1 MVAFAYVLAVAR
13 ILIGLSLAVSAYAR
27 LHQDYEQGVRDV
39 LGYRLVGRR
48 GSDMVAFLLPVL
60 EMTLSAALVLGLVA
74 PASNL
79 MASVLLVVLAGV
91 ALSATA
97 RGLVT
102 DCRCWG
108 SLSRRRIGPVTVV
121 GTLAA
126 ALVLVA
132 EVLLVDHQR
141 LVLVNSPHSPA
152 YAGTGIAVAMLLVER
167 WFRRRQSCRSVDVG
181 DPDVS
186 AEMSSQHPI

>member
-1 MVAFAYVLAVAR
+1 MVAFAYVLAAAR

-60 EMTLSAALVLGLVA
+60 EMTLSASLVLGLVA

-79 MASVLLVVLAGV
+79 MAAVLLVVLAGV

-108 SLSRRRIGPVTVV
+108 SLSRRRIGPVAVV
-121 GTLAA
+121 GSLAA
-126 ALVLVA
+126 VLVLVA
-132 EVLLVDHQR
+132 EVLLVDQQR
-141 LVLVNSPHSPA
+141 LVLVDSPHSPA
-152 YAGTGIAVAMLLVER
+152 YTATGIVMAILLVER
-167 WFRRRQSCRSVDVG
+167 WFRRRQSCRPVDVG

-186 AEMSSQHPI
+186 AELSNRHPV

>member
-48 GSDMVAFLLPVL
+48 GSDLVAFLLPVL
-60 EMTLSAALVLGLVA
+60 EMTLSASLVLGLVA

-79 MASVLLVVLAGV
+79 MAAVFLVVLAGAV
-91 ALSATA
+91 LSATV
-97 RGLVT
+97 RGLVST
-102 DCRCWG
+102 GGRRDV
-108 SLSRRRIGPVTVV
+108 LARRRIGPVAVV

-126 ALVLVA
+126 VLVLVA

-141 LVLVNSPHSPA
+141 LVLVDSPHSPA
-152 YAGTGIAVAMLLVER
+152 YVGTGIVVAMLLVER

-181 DPDVS
+181 DPGVS
-186 AEMSSQHPI
+186 AELSSQHPV

>member
-1 MVAFAYVLAVAR
+1 MVVVTYVLAVAR

-27 LHQDYEQGVRDV
+27 LHQDYEQGVKDI

-48 GSDMVAFLLPVL
+48 GSDLVAFLLPVL
-60 EMTLSAALVLGLVA
+60 EMTLSMALVLGLVA

-79 MASVLLVVLAGV
+79 MAAVLLVVLAGAV
-91 ALSATA
+91 LSATV

-102 DCRCWG
+102 TGGCRDACT
-108 SLSRRRIGPVTVV
+108 RRRIGPVAVV
-121 GTLAA
+121 GSLAA

-132 EVLLVDHQR
+132 EVLLVGQQR
-141 LVLVNSPHSPA
+141 LVLVDSPHSPA
-152 YAGTGIAVAMLLVER
+152 YAGTGIVMAMLLVER
-167 WFRRRQSCRSVDVG
+167 WFRRRQSCRSATMG

-186 AEMSSQHPI
+186 AEPSLRHPA